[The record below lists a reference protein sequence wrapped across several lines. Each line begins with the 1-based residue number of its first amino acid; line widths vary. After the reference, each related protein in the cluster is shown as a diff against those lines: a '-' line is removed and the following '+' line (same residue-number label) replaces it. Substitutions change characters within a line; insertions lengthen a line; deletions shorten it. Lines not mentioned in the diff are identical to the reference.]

1 MRQVLYLLGL
11 IGAAAVLVWV
21 DLSPSD
27 IANQT
32 SLLLLLLGAGAL
44 GLAAPRWAWLSALVL
59 GGCIAASHAIYLA
72 ADLALP
78 YSMSPTGWA
87 GPAALLIL
95 IVPAGLAAYL
105 GAGTTVLVRHRHSP
119 DAKSGVQR

>member
-1 MRQVLYLLGL
+1 MVNVGPVLYLLGL
-11 IGAAAVLVWV
+11 LGAAAVLVWV

-72 ADLALP
+72 ADLDLP

-87 GPAALLIL
+87 GPAILLIL

-105 GAGTTVLVRHRHSP
+105 GAGTTVLVRRRQQP
-119 DAKSGVQR
+119 RL

>member
-1 MRQVLYLLGL
+1 VLNVRPVLYLLGL
-11 IGAAAVLVWV
+11 LGAAAVLVWV

-32 SLLLLLLGAGAL
+32 SLLLLLLGAGTL

-59 GGCIAASHAIYLA
+59 GGCIAASHAVYLA
-72 ADLALP
+72 ADLDLP

-87 GPAALLIL
+87 GPAILLIL

-105 GAGTTVLVRHRHSP
+105 GAGTTVLVRRRQQP
-119 DAKSGVQR
+119 RL

>member
-1 MRQVLYLLGL
+1 VRPVLYLLGL
-11 IGAAAVLVWV
+11 LGAAAVLVWV

-72 ADLALP
+72 ADLDLP

-87 GPAALLIL
+87 GPAILLIL

-105 GAGTTVLVRHRHSP
+105 GAGTTVLVRRRQQP
-119 DAKSGVQR
+119 RL